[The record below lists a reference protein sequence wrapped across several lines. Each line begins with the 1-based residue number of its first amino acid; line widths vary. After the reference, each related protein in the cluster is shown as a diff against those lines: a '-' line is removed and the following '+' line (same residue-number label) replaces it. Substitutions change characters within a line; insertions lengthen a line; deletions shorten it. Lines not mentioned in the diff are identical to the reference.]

1 MTDYIIRDATEQ
13 DVLDIVL
20 SVKQFCKEVPHPAWD
35 KFDSNKV
42 NELVSQLCQIDQG
55 FVKIVE
61 NDNEIVGSLIAVI
74 SSVPIN
80 SLVFAQE
87 LMFWLD
93 PEHRNGKTSMKL
105 IDSYVEWSQ
114 KMGCN
119 FIRLSE
125 LDNILGSKAGALFK
139 RKGFI
144 PVETAYVKEI

>member
-61 NDNEIVGSLIAVI
+61 HDNEIVGSLIAVI

-80 SLVFAQE
+80 SSI
-87 LMFWLD
+87 WWKNS
-93 PEHRNGKTSMKL
+93 RS
-105 IDSYVEWSQ
+105 
-114 KMGCN
+114 
-119 FIRLSE
+119 
-125 LDNILGSKAGALFK
+125 
-139 RKGFI
+139 
-144 PVETAYVKEI
+144 

>member
-61 NDNEIVGSLIAVI
+61 HDNEIVGSLIAVI

>member
-125 LDNILGSKAGALFK
+125 LDNILGSKAGTLFK